1 MSSRTG
7 TPTNQARQRLSVA
20 QRVAGLYVII
30 DPAAINGRDP
40 SNVAEGALR
49 GGATCIQLRDKIH
62 DKGDQLAIARSL
74 KALCENFNA
83 IFIVNDHADLAVAS
97 VSHGLH
103 LGQRD
108 LPANEARFILRPHQ
122 IIGISNALLEEA
134 KQSARIADYI
144 AVGAIYP
151 SPSKKKTRPAGLTTL
166 RKVRE
171 HVSTV
176 PIVAIGGIT
185 LNNVDEVLKAGA
197 DGICVIGAVCQAD
210 NPEVAARTL
219 TQRISALQKKTYLGE
234 LQ

>member
-1 MSSRTG
+1 MSSGTR
-7 TPTNQARQRLSVA
+7 TPTNQALQRLSVA

-40 SNVAEGALR
+40 CNVAEGALR
-49 GGATCIQLRDKIH
+49 GGATSIQLRDKIH

-74 KALCENFNA
+74 KALCENYNA
-83 IFIVNDHADLAVAS
+83 IFIVNDHADLAFAS
-97 VSHGLH
+97 ISHGLH

-108 LPANEARFILRPHQ
+108 LPASEARFILRPHQ

-151 SPSKKKTRPAGLTTL
+151 SSSKEKTRPAGLATL
-166 RKVRE
+166 RKTRE

-185 LNNVDEVLKAGA
+185 LKNVDEVLKAGA

-210 NPEVAARTL
+210 DPERAARIL
-219 TQRISALQKKTYLGE
+219 TQRIAALQSSHF
-234 LQ
+234 